1 MDNRRY
7 FFISFWVTLENKSS
21 IISSSGFIQNS
32 KKHPTRKEL
41 EEKQTDLI
49 LRQYGIKPSK
59 IHLISISEFKCRK
72 DYLNFLEVSDFHPF
86 SEN

>member
-7 FFISFWVTLENKSS
+7 FFLSFWVTLENDSS
-21 IISSSGFIQNS
+21 FISSFSFIQNS
-32 KKHPTRKEL
+32 EKHPTRKEL
-41 EEKQTDLI
+41 EAEQPDLI

-72 DYLNFLEVSDFHPF
+72 DYLDFLEVSDFHPF